1 MSGGE
6 QKLADSP
13 GKFMQV
19 VADGRK
25 AGGAEWRTGRFL
37 LSNKRL
43 IIATNDG
50 KRTIPLSKLTSIKS
64 RENVNEAV
72 ASVSNYLSIQF
83 DQDVLLISPKDQ
95 ESFEEKLY
103 GAVLDQQVVL
113 VKYPAVKGGVVQ
125 EAEWEKARL
134 KLGEETVD
142 LAISS
147 GTFVEIELDDVG
159 AVETTERTV
168 LDEERRVVEI
178 EHSVEEAVVQTHIS
192 GPTRVVGVLAG
203 LVTSGREAADT
214 DLTEA
219 EFEVLMALYS
229 GVSPFKIPEFVGMD
243 VERVEEIFDDL
254 VESGLLEEI
263 RTRREISL
271 QARGRNIASEVIE
284 NQ

>member
-1 MSGGE
+1 MSGE
-6 QKLADSP
+6 HALVDTK
-13 GKFMQV
+13 GKFVQV
-19 VADGRK
+19 VKDGRK
-25 AGGAEWRTGRFL
+25 RNDIEWLPGRIL

-43 IIATNDG
+43 VLATNQG

-125 EAEWEKARL
+125 EVEWEKARL

-168 LDEERRVVEI
+168 LGEERRVVEI

-214 DLTEA
+214 DLTEE

-229 GVSPFKIPEFVGMD
+229 GVSPFKIPDFVGMD

-254 VESGLLEEI
+254 VESGLLEEV

-271 QARGRNIASEVIE
+271 QARGRNIASEVME